1 MMPDYFGEN
10 GSATAGIYPNAVDGL
25 RVTSRK
31 ASFSS
36 ADEWVLVAFLAV
48 VGGIAEQPRQ
58 ASQSRHKASLQVEV
72 EVARRSWQA
81 FWVE

>member
-10 GSATAGIYPNAVDGL
+10 GSAAAGIYPNAVVGL

-36 ADEWVLVAFLAV
+36 TD
-48 VGGIAEQPRQ
+48 G
-58 ASQSRHKASLQVEV
+58 
-72 EVARRSWQA
+72 
-81 FWVE
+81 FWWRF